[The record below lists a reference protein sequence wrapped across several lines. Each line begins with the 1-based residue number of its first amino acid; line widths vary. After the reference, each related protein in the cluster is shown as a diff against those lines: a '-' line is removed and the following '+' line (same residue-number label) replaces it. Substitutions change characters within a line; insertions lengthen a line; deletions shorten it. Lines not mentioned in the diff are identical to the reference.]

1 VVSVGES
8 DSDAFWKAI
17 SLQAADRAARFA
29 VSDKLGHGA
38 AIMGDE
44 REKRISRRLS
54 RDWALTIALGF
65 ALCAAVV
72 IYLALGVHPH
82 SPV

>member
-1 VVSVGES
+1 MVPTD
-8 DSDAFWKAI
+8 DSDADAYWKAI

-29 VSDKLGHGA
+29 VRDKLVHGA

-54 RDWALTIALGF
+54 RDWALTIAVGF

-72 IYLALGVHPH
+72 IYLTLGVHPH